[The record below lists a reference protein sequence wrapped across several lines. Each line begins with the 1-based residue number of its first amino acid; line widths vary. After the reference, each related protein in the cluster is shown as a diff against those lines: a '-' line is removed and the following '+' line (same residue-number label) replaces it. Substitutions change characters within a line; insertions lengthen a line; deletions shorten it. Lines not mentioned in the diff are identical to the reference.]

1 MVAVNDFESRR
12 KKNQFRKRGKVDFQ
26 KRADRRLP
34 QLKLKFGANDRLC
47 VNCPIRTAK
56 TTDINCTDFDSTC
69 EQSTKKLNKEPQPSR
84 TASLHD
90 NTLLHRAA
98 YAILSYDGK
107 DDDDDLPLRVCPVFG
122 LCAVN
127 LKPSE
132 KSFHRRHRHRHPPA
146 AGRLEKV
153 AKPELL
159 KNFLNRGEN
168 NKLHT
173 SHRSVPSRGSGV
185 SACKKNPPGH
195 GAVASVALLR
205 RRRRLHREHEYV
217 KTHSVA
223 P

>member
-1 MVAVNDFESRR
+1 M
-12 KKNQFRKRGKVDFQ
+12 
-26 KRADRRLP
+26 
-34 QLKLKFGANDRLC
+34 KLKFGANDRLC

-107 DDDDDLPLRVCPVFG
+107 DDDDDDLPLRVCPVFG

-132 KSFHRRHRHRHPPA
+132 KSFHRRRRHSHPPA

-173 SHRSVPSRGSGV
+173 SHRSVPSRGSGLV
-185 SACKKNPPGH
+185 HAQEEP
-195 GAVASVALLR
+195 A
-205 RRRRLHREHEYV
+205 
-217 KTHSVA
+217 A
-223 P
+223 PRSGSIGCAFTTTSTAAQRA